1 MPTHAHCHRLAA
13 AAPAEVATVLIAL
26 FFAAPANASVYKC
39 AGENGAIVYQESPC
53 PEGKELRNFDTDPPT
68 LSVIPGAVGTPAPP
82 QVQPPPDRATKR
94 SAPAGDDRSRGKVD
108 GDATA
113 RKFIHAGMTETEVV
127 ARIGRPDMTA
137 GGNKNHRSRWS
148 YLPNADDPDTI
159 TTITFNGET
168 VSDVTRKLVK
178 R

>member
-1 MPTHAHCHRLAA
+1 
-13 AAPAEVATVLIAL
+13 VLIAL
-26 FFAAPANASVYKC
+26 LFAAPANASVYKC
-39 AGENGAIVYQESPC
+39 SGQNGAVVYQESPC

-68 LSVIPGAVGTPAPP
+68 LSVIPGVVGAPASP
-82 QVQPPPDRATKR
+82 QVQPAPDKAAKR
-94 SAPAGDDRSRGKVD
+94 TAPARDDRSRGKVN
-108 GDATA
+108 GDATG
-113 RKFIHAGMTETEVV
+113 RKFIRTGMTEAEVL

-137 GGNKNHRSRWS
+137 GGNKTHRSRWS
-148 YLPNADDPDTI
+148 YLPNADDPETI